1 MPELRKVSGKETIKA
16 LERLGFKIVRQRGS
30 HVVLKRKIESGEIGC
45 VVPLHQELRI
55 GTLRGI
61 LKLAK
66 VTPKEFLA
74 NL

>member
-45 VVPLHQELRI
+45 VVPLHQELKI

-66 VTPKEFLA
+66 VTPEEFLA